1 MEQENK
7 GSGAVDEAKLQQYQ
21 AAKTDAVG
29 LVRYLEQYN
38 PELLCELERVPQEHW
53 NTIARLQLVA
63 VQYGRAIERKEWEPF
78 FSRKLD
84 EQLNPPKPALQ
95 LVATNGQA
103 ISGIKVDQSL
113 AQASR
118 DFKASDLL
126 VVPGGQLPPKRG

>member
-1 MEQENK
+1 MPDNQK
-7 GSGAVDEAKLQQYQ
+7 
-21 AAKTDAVG
+21 
-29 LVRYLEQYN
+29 
-38 PELLCELERVPQEHW
+38 PELPEEELRRREAVIVDFIGLSKHISPELREELDRTLPDGCKQAVM
-53 NTIARLQLVA
+53 ALQLLA
-63 VQYGRAIERKEWEPF
+63 IQYGRALERKEWEPF
-78 FSRKLD
+78 FSRKVD

-103 ISGIKVDQSL
+103 ITGIKVDQSL

>member
-1 MEQENK
+1 MPDNQK
-7 GSGAVDEAKLQQYQ
+7 
-21 AAKTDAVG
+21 
-29 LVRYLEQYN
+29 
-38 PELLCELERVPQEHW
+38 PELPEEELRRREAVIVDFIGLSKHISPELREELDRTLPDGCKQAVM
-53 NTIARLQLVA
+53 ALQLLA
-63 VQYGRAIERKEWEPF
+63 IQYGRALERKEWEPF

>member
-1 MEQENK
+1 MPDNQK
-7 GSGAVDEAKLQQYQ
+7 
-21 AAKTDAVG
+21 
-29 LVRYLEQYN
+29 
-38 PELLCELERVPQEHW
+38 PELPEEELRRREAVIIDFIGLSKHISPELREELDRTLPDGCKQAVM
-53 NTIARLQLVA
+53 ALQLLA
-63 VQYGRAIERKEWEPF
+63 IQYGRALERKEWEPF
-78 FSRKLD
+78 FSRKVD

-103 ISGIKVDQSL
+103 ITGIKVDQSL